1 MVKSYRFPERGFLMS
16 WAKIRY
22 RDFYDVPR
30 IFIITHNGKLYLFD
44 CPFDDEL
51 DDYADRYQVYQLAAI
66 SEDELQGSW
75 ERLPERAVSALGE
88 IAVSDV
94 QFDKTTRNSIDTA
107 VLEELIADRDS
118 ESTLVA

>member
-1 MVKSYRFPERGFLMS
+1 MS
-16 WAKIRY
+16 WPTIRY

-30 IFIITHNGKLYLFD
+30 IFIMTYNSKLYLFD
-44 CPFDDEL
+44 CPLDDEL
-51 DDYADRYQVYQLAAI
+51 DEYSDRYRVYQLPAI

-75 ERLPERAVSALGE
+75 ERLPERAVSLLGE